1 MWFSV
6 CIIRAGH
13 CVALPFHTCSTQ
25 RGAFLCQVCSHI
37 KQRTVGFKCQRTVCR
52 RRGVFCLQHI
62 EDCIRI
68 YWPNVYQMYLDI
80 FEIST
85 KEPKA
90 THRQAEKSTKN
101 LQCLHL
107 DPIGEKELQPFG
119 SESSSSGKTSTRP
132 LVCCDF
138 PGQGPA
144 LFTHELTWTVHR
156 HMTKELAG

>member
-52 RRGVFCLQHI
+52 RRGVFCLQHV
-62 EDCIRI
+62 EDCIRV

-90 THRQAEKSTKN
+90 TQASRKEYEEPAMLALRSHWRKRAAAFWVWVQQQRENINTPT
-101 LQCLHL
+101 CLL
-107 DPIGEKELQPFG
+107 WLPW
-119 SESSSSGKTSTRP
+119 TRT
-132 LVCCDF
+132 CSIH
-138 PGQGPA
+138 
-144 LFTHELTWTVHR
+144 T
-156 HMTKELAG
+156 